1 MRGCRPRRSTTSTPT
16 PPPRPSATRWRS
28 RRSAACS
35 RNRRWRPRGRAGAEP
50 SAHPA
55 PACPWR
61 HAMVPE
67 SAVATRIR
75 TALAEHLKR
84 DVSKVRLQDD
94 LRKDLGLD
102 SLAMIE
108 LLFRIEEVFD
118 LEIPNDDLSQITTV
132 GDVVVYVEQ
141 RMGTATAAAVP
152 VSAPAAAG
160 KVTARRPAPEVAP
173 KRPA

>member
-1 MRGCRPRRSTTSTPT
+1 M
-16 PPPRPSATRWRS
+16 A
-28 RRSAACS
+28 
-35 RNRRWRPRGRAGAEP
+35 
-50 SAHPA
+50 
-55 PACPWR
+55 
-61 HAMVPE
+61 PE
-67 SAVATRIR
+67 SAVAIRIR

-108 LLFRIEEVFD
+108 LLFKIEEAFD

-141 RMGTATAAAVP
+141 RVTTAAA
-152 VSAPAAAG
+152 APAAVAP
-160 KVTARRPAPEVAP
+160 VAAPRPAPKVEVAP
-173 KRPA
+173 RRPVTAGRAAAKRGPAKKKGSRGA

>member
-1 MRGCRPRRSTTSTPT
+1 
-16 PPPRPSATRWRS
+16 
-28 RRSAACS
+28 
-35 RNRRWRPRGRAGAEP
+35 
-50 SAHPA
+50 
-55 PACPWR
+55 
-61 HAMVPE
+61 MVPE

-132 GDVVVYVEQ
+132 GDVVIYVEQ
-141 RMGTATAAAVP
+141 RVGTVATVP

-160 KVTARRPAPEVAP
+160 KVTARRPAPKVEVAP
-173 KRPA
+173 KRPVTAGKVAARRGPPKKKGSRGA

>member
-1 MRGCRPRRSTTSTPT
+1 M
-16 PPPRPSATRWRS
+16 
-28 RRSAACS
+28 RSASAATTRSWCS
-35 RNRRWRPRGRAGAEP
+35 RSRRWRPRARAGAEL
-50 SAHPA
+50 SAPT

-132 GDVVVYVEQ
+132 GDVVIYVEQ
-141 RMGTATAAAVP
+141 RVGTVATVP

-160 KVTARRPAPEVAP
+160 KGTARRPAPQVEVAP
-173 KRPA
+173 KRPVTAGKGAARRGPP

>member
-1 MRGCRPRRSTTSTPT
+1 
-16 PPPRPSATRWRS
+16 
-28 RRSAACS
+28 
-35 RNRRWRPRGRAGAEP
+35 
-50 SAHPA
+50 
-55 PACPWR
+55 
-61 HAMVPE
+61 MVPE

-75 TALAEHLKR
+75 TALAEHLKC

-173 KRPA
+173 KRPATAAKAAARPGPAKKKGSRRA